1 MYKKYNNYVHL
12 FTDMS
17 AVGRTK
23 MESGFS
29 NSDGQQEIDQVKEAT
44 ALVKRYDART
54 NQWITEDTKAK
65 FIKNQVDLE
74 NQESKKKQEN
84 LTKKEEPRINET
96 QDIEETQEMQDTQEL

>member
-29 NSDGQQEIDQVKEAT
+29 NSDGQQEIDQVKE
-44 ALVKRYDART
+44 
-54 NQWITEDTKAK
+54 E
-65 FIKNQVDLE
+65 FIKYQVDLE

-84 LTKKEEPRINET
+84 LTKKEESRINET

>member
-29 NSDGQQEIDQVKEAT
+29 NSDGQQEIDQVKE
-44 ALVKRYDART
+44 
-54 NQWITEDTKAK
+54 E
-65 FIKNQVDLE
+65 FIKYQVDLE